1 LPLQLNTGANV
12 ETTVLTAQNNNL
24 VQNIETDIKTPQN
37 ALNRVQ
43 INLLTDILT
52 NVANGV
58 YPFETAKAII
68 GASFPILANEQIE
81 QILNPF
87 RKNANN

>member
-1 LPLQLNTGANV
+1 MNTGANV
-12 ETTVLTAQNNNL
+12 QTNVLTAQNNNSI
-24 VQNIETDIKTPQN
+24 QNIETETKTPQN
-37 ALNRVQ
+37 ALNRTQ

-87 RKNANN
+87 RQNANN